1 VRHDPRGVVALLR
14 GQLGRAVA
22 DNPASPLLV
31 AGAVLAVG
39 RWLVGRLT
47 GRWLDATL
55 RPTRLTV
62 GLAAALVLALW
73 VNQQAHA
80 ALLR

>member
-1 VRHDPRGVVALLR
+1 
-14 GQLGRAVA
+14 
-22 DNPASPLLV
+22 
-31 AGAVLAVG
+31 
-39 RWLVGRLT
+39 VGRLT

-55 RPTRLTV
+55 RRTPLTV
-62 GLAAALVLALW
+62 GLAAGLVLVLW

>member
-1 VRHDPRGVVALLR
+1 
-14 GQLGRAVA
+14 
-22 DNPASPLLV
+22 V

-47 GRWLDATL
+47 GRWLDATI
-55 RPTRLTV
+55 RPTPMTWAVATV
-62 GLAAALVLALW
+62 VVLALW

-80 ALLR
+80 SLLR